1 MWVSSFPREVLNL
14 YLRLPSVLTLPSP
27 TDTPGQSP
35 HTHLQSCTSP
45 SWNRRQCW
53 FSLKEQCQKRDQSH
67 HAQTANCSQVQQGT
81 PAPLL
86 MFLPHSRQPKLQTEF
101 SLSLQIDLGSMKTH
115 FPPKLVFTRIFFSFF
130 ADNYY
135 SVRNRKKQHWN
146 SMKER
151 TVRVIRKMQDEQV
164 SSGRLKRT
172 SCATSGIIQYLF
184 LRFGL

>member
-35 HTHLQSCTSP
+35 HTRLQSCTSP

-53 FSLKEQCQKRDQSH
+53 FSVKEQRQKRDQSH
-67 HAQTANCSQVQQGT
+67 HAQKANCSQVQQGT

-86 MFLPHSRQPKLQTEF
+86 MFLPHSLRPKVQTEF
-101 SLSLQIDLGSMKTH
+101 SLSLQIDLGSTKTH

-130 ADNYY
+130 CRQLLL
-135 SVRNRKKQHWN
+135 SQEQKKTALKLSEGKN
-146 SMKER
+146 SKGDQKNAR
-151 TVRVIRKMQDEQV
+151 WA
-164 SSGRLKRT
+164 G
-172 SCATSGIIQYLF
+172 
-184 LRFGL
+184 